1 MLVYDEQLP
10 YLDDSFEGTE
20 VAIKAVQG
28 ARVDRHFRRNYAWA
42 KYAADRGK
50 LTAITVVVAIDS
62 SGVAHTVAAVRSAL
76 SGEVLHPLAGFE
88 FDCPQQYAAK
98 GEQVY
103 DAISAWLPPAPV
115 VEVAEVKDEKPS
127 RRERNKPVE
136 VETPTVEDGGASE
149 DSGA

>member
-28 ARVDRHFRRNYAWA
+28 ARVDRRFRRNYAWA

-62 SGVAHTVAAVRSAL
+62 SDVAHTVQAVRSAL

-98 GEQVY
+98 GEQIY
-103 DAISAWLPPAPV
+103 DAISVLLPPAPV
-115 VEVAEVKDEKPS
+115 VEAADEKPA
-127 RRERNKPVE
+127 RKERNKPADA
-136 VETPTVEDGGASE
+136 ETLTVENGGASE